1 MLMFRVDDNTRDG
14 CIAIF
19 NKLMCT
25 CQTESPGGL
34 AMPSRD
40 EMEQGAFRQTTDSEV
55 EGGRHRHSQRVPG
68 RCVMTIQSN
77 IYGLE

>member
-14 CIAIF
+14 CIDIF

-34 AMPSRD
+34 AVPSRV
-40 EMEQGAFRQTTDSEV
+40 EMEQGAFQ
-55 EGGRHRHSQRVPG
+55 
-68 RCVMTIQSN
+68 
-77 IYGLE
+77 